1 MQGGTVSMFL
11 DRRDAQRVLLSIYCF
26 VCIFFMLL
34 SSTAQQYP
42 LFFKVYCCVT
52 PIVAILLTKIARQN
66 FKFQMYMMTSF
77 FLLMVVLYGLMYK
90 NPGTI
95 QDGFITVACIVSLY
109 FEFGVNLY
117 CLFFTSLYYAF
128 WIVYDYELLNATLL
142 SASPMELAV
151 RITLLLVAQVFLMA
165 LVSSIKRS
173 RQTLVE
179 KSESTEALLR
189 IVEIKKQEA
198 VAASQT
204 KADFLAS
211 MSHEIR
217 TPMNAIVGM
226 TEMILRDE
234 INPSV
239 RENARN
245 IKSAGNALLAIVNDI
260 LDFSKIES
268 GKMEIINVRYQ
279 LTSVIN
285 DIINI
290 ITVRMADKNLDLV
303 VDVDPNIPAEMI
315 GDEIRLRQI
324 LLNLMNN
331 AVKFTNE
338 GHIGLRVYSRAISS
352 DMCLLHFDVSDT
364 GAGIREEDKQRL
376 FGSFQRLDTRQNRAI
391 EGTGLGLSICKR
403 LLDLMGG
410 TISVDST
417 YGVGSTFSFELH
429 QFVSKPQPMS
439 IVPEAKRVHVLYIE
453 DKSVYLESARADLQR
468 LGVSARIKQRV
479 EDLDPQSNARYS
491 YIFVP
496 KDLFD
501 NGAQQIRQ
509 FAQTHGDP
517 KIVLM
522 IDKDQ
527 LATGYKDVLIVRRPV
542 YSAVFASVLRD
553 KPIESLDSDEFQEN
567 FIAPEAHVLVVDD
580 NAVNL
585 KVVKGLME
593 PYQLHVYTANSGRQC
608 LEMLRK
614 GDEQF
619 HMIFMDHMMPDL
631 DGIDTLRLIRKMDGD
646 YYKRVP
652 VIALTANA
660 VSGVREMFMNEGFQG
675 YVSKPIELAQLEK
688 ALKNNLPTE
697 LIIRKQHTVES
708 APKAGEG
715 DFLLRGVNVSRGLL
729 NCGDSLDNYIS
740 LLKVVYDD
748 GVEKVERIRKL
759 AQDKNYDEYGIEV
772 HALKSVAASI
782 GAMELSEQAKEH
794 EYANYDG
801 RFEFI
806 DTNYEDLL
814 SRYSSLLD
822 DIAVELSARGAMSV
836 PSENTDSASP
846 KPELPE
852 ETFRQALMEVR
863 ASVEDFEAD
872 AALEKLDWILGFNVG
887 EERALCLNRTRNLL
901 NDFQYDE
908 AVGNIDKLLEG

>member
-1 MQGGTVSMFL
+1 MVL
-11 DRRDAQRVLLSIYCF
+11 EKRVAQRILLSIYCF
-26 VCIFFMLL
+26 VCVFFMML
-34 SSTAQQYP
+34 SITVQQFP
-42 LFFKVYCCVT
+42 LFFKVYCTIT
-52 PIVAILLTKIARQN
+52 PIVAILLTKVARDN
-66 FKFQMYMMTSF
+66 YKFQMFLMTSF
-77 FLLMVVLYGLMYK
+77 FLSMVVLYGLMYK

-109 FEFGVNLY
+109 FEFSVNLF

-128 WIVYDYELLNATLL
+128 WIVYDYELLTTTLL
-142 SASPMELAV
+142 SGSPMELAV

-198 VAASQT
+198 VSASQT

-226 TEMILRDE
+226 TEMILRDD

-324 LLNLMNN
+324 LLNLLNN

-364 GAGIREEDKQRL
+364 GTGIREEDKQRL

-429 QFVSKPQPMS
+429 QFVSKSQPMS
-439 IVPEAKRVHVLYIE
+439 AVPEPKRVHVLYIE

-479 EDLDPQSNARYS
+479 EDLDSQSNARYS

-501 NGAQQIRQ
+501 IHSQQIRQ
-509 FAQTHGDP
+509 FAQAHGDP

-522 IDKDQ
+522 IDYNQ
-527 LATGYKDVLIVRRPV
+527 LATGYKDVLVVRRPV

-553 KPIESLDSDEFQEN
+553 KPIESLETNEFHEN
-567 FIAPEAHVLVVDD
+567 FIAPEAKVLIVDD

-593 PYQLHVYTANSGRQC
+593 PYQIHVFTANSGRQC
-608 LEMLRK
+608 LEILRK
-614 GDEQF
+614 DEQQF

-631 DGIDTLRLIRKMDGD
+631 DGIDTLRLIRKMDGE
-646 YYKRVP
+646 YYKNVP

-688 ALKNNLPTE
+688 ALKNHLPSN

-708 APKAGEG
+708 TPKAGEG
-715 DFLLRGVNVSRGLL
+715 DFQLRGVDVSRGLL

-740 LLKVVYDD
+740 ILKVVYDD
-748 GVEKVERIRKL
+748 GIEKVKRIRDL
-759 AQDKNYDEYGIEV
+759 AQQKNYNEYGIEV

-782 GAMELSEQAKEH
+782 GAMELSEQAKTH
-794 EYANYDG
+794 EYASYDG
-801 RFEFI
+801 KFDFI
-806 DTNYEDLL
+806 DNTYEDLL
-814 SRYSSLLD
+814 ARYCSLLD
-822 DIAVELSARGAMSV
+822 DIEVELTARGAMSEAAPEV
-836 PSENTDSASP
+836 EDGTP
-846 KPELPE
+846 KPALPE
-852 ETFRQALMEVR
+852 EEFRQALLQVR

-872 AALEKLDWILGFNVG
+872 AALEKLEWILRYDIG
-887 EERALCLNRTRNLL
+887 EERALKLNRTRNLL

-908 AVGNIDKLLEG
+908 AVENINNLLEG